1 MVKWKSSPD
10 LPGPKRSDKMT
21 NLIAGLLSL
30 ILALTGLCGNLAGS
44 GVEKAVSVDAAVS
57 VEGEFT
63 PLLSILTDDEGKLAK
78 VADSLPG
85 IIDLVNALSF
95 HYVGAPT
102 FGRLAVD
109 VKGEPASSI
118 TVGANAAGDGWNV
131 TSTLFPSSVLSVSQ
145 AELDQLS
152 GAAAQDVSAQAA
164 SAAGGITLDADA
176 LKDLDVEAVTKA
188 VNDALSELSNTFLA
202 TAGEPET
209 GSFTVAGVE
218 YTSRTPYSITTKEA
232 AAALLTAAKKVIT
245 DPSVAPLLAKVTQA
259 DPAAKLDEAFETVTA
274 ADDADVAPLEAARF
288 TNEAGDTCTRFLI
301 TQEDQS
307 VEILSAASGQVK
319 TYSLSGLGMNVALTV
334 DAENRKY
341 SLALGLSLMGSTVS
355 LNGSLTLVS
364 DDESHLEASLVIP
377 KSQLAKNM
385 MILTLSLDLAK
396 VKGRY
401 DVSGTV
407 SYNMIPVKINGSL
420 TTTENRSDLECSLSL
435 PLSPTNPPTVRI
447 KVSSVQGVDVPVQE
461 TEGLKEISYASLSQE
476 ETGSAFAEEIGESL
490 NTLLDALK
498 KQFPV
503 IETLM
508 QNNASDVVVVETPET
523 VPAE

>member
-1 MVKWKSSPD
+1 
-10 LPGPKRSDKMT
+10 MT

-109 VKGEPASSI
+109 VKSEPASSI

-176 LKDLDVEAVTKA
+176 LKDLDAEAVTKA

-245 DPSVAPLLAKVTQA
+245 DPSVAPFLAKVTQA
-259 DPAAKLDEAFETVTA
+259 DPAAKLDEAFKTVTA

-377 KSQLAKNM
+377 KSQTVQNM

-476 ETGSAFAEEIGESL
+476 ETGSAFAEEISESL

-508 QNNASDVVVVETPET
+508 QNDASDVVVVETPET